1 MSNVYFKSSGGCDKE
16 LKAEQMATEPL
27 YLEGGS
33 RRGTP
38 HNHQL
43 TNRIRGGHD
52 ICGTHTGSMW
62 LQDTQKTHNIL
73 LTAHITWRETRNP
86 RGSNE
91 AALLSPESFSLL
103 KPNLT
108 RYGGSL
114 LYIIPPK
121 FL

>member
-27 YLEGGS
+27 YLGGQQEEHL
-33 RRGTP
+33 TAY
-38 HNHQL
+38 QL
-43 TNRIRGGHD
+43 TNRIRVAMTS
-52 ICGTHTGSMW
+52 CGTHTGSMW

-91 AALLSPESFSLL
+91 AALLSPREL
-103 KPNLT
+103 
-108 RYGGSL
+108 
-114 LYIIPPK
+114 
-121 FL
+121 FLA